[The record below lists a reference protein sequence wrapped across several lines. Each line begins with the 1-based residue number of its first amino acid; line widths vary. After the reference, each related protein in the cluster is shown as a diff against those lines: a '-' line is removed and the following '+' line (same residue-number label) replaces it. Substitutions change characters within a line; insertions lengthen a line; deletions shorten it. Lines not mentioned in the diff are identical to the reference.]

1 MAFDTV
7 VLTFSNTSTYHKV
20 VLPDISAKQRV
31 TVLANDQDSLFIWS
45 QLFAITSVSLR
56 IPEPRYS
63 EAYLTML
70 ASENIL
76 RRDWE
81 QPEED
86 EAWAN
91 L

>member
-1 MAFDTV
+1 MLSDTA
-7 VLTFSNTSTYHKV
+7 VLTFSNTSTYQRV
-20 VLPDISAKQRV
+20 VLPDTSAKQRV
-31 TVLANDQDSLFIWS
+31 TLFASDQDSPFDWS
-45 QLFAITSVSLR
+45 QLFAVTAPSLR
-56 IPEPRYS
+56 MPKPRYS

-81 QPEED
+81 QPEE
-86 EAWAN
+86 EKAWAN